1 MLYETIYK
9 RTSSGK
15 VQVWTAEVE
24 GNKYRTISG
33 QEDGKKVTS
42 EWTIAE
48 PKNTGRANATTGEQQ
63 AVAEVEAMYA
73 KKLAREYRKTKD
85 NIDEKYYTKPMLADG
100 WKESKKRPSPGTK
113 IVVQPKLDGM
123 RCLTSEERGPRSRD
137 GKLIP
142 GAPHITDAL
151 RDSELWE
158 LEGLELDGELYN
170 HDYREKFEELISALK
185 KEPETDEHFKRAR
198 DAVQY
203 HLYDIASSKKDY
215 AVFDANGELIDGR
228 LFDLWQIY
236 DQYLRKYGN
245 MFKVTVSAFID
256 MNEDDVG
263 TLTELHLEDKYEGAM
278 VRVAASKYEN
288 KRSKSLLK
296 VKPMEDD
303 EFEIL
308 DIEEGGGNW
317 TGYAKVVWV
326 RMPNGG
332 KCKSTVKGNRAYC
345 KDLLEKKDEAI
356 GKKGTV
362 TFLRY
367 TADGMLYLPVF
378 KGVRWDI

>member
-1 MLYETIYK
+1 MMYETIYK

-15 VQVWTAEVE
+15 IQVWTAEVE

-42 EWTIAE
+42 EWTFCE
-48 PKNTGRANATTGEQQ
+48 PKNVGRSNATSAEEQ
-63 AVAEVEAMYA
+63 AVAEVKAMYE

-100 WKESKKRPSPGTK
+100 WKEPKKRPAVGTK
-113 IVVQPKLDGM
+113 IIVQPKLDGM
-123 RCLTSEERGPRSRD
+123 RCLTSYERGPRSRD

-142 GAPHITDAL
+142 GAPHITEHLQA
-151 RDSELWE
+151 SGIWE
-158 LEGLELDGELYN
+158 IDGLELDGELYN
-170 HDYREKFEELISALK
+170 HEYREKFEELISALK
-185 KEPETDEHFKRAR
+185 KEPETTEQYSRAR
-198 DAVQY
+198 SVVQY
-203 HLYDIASSKKDY
+203 HLYDIASSTSDY
-215 AVFDANGELIDGR
+215 AVLDEFGNLCGGR
-228 LFDLWQIY
+228 LYELKEIWNT
-236 DQYLRKYGN
+236 YLSAYGD
-245 MFKVTVSAFID
+245 MFQVTAYEAIE
-256 MNEDDVG
+256 MNERNVERI
-263 TLTELHLEDKYEGAM
+263 TETYLECKYEGAM

-308 DIEEGGGNW
+308 DIEEGKGNW
-317 TGYAKVVWV
+317 TGYAKVVWI
-326 RMPNGG
+326 RMPNGSR
-332 KCKSTVKGNRAYC
+332 CKSTVKGNRAYC
-345 KDLLEKKDEAI
+345 KELLKNKDEAI
-356 GKKGTV
+356 GKMGTV

-378 KGVRWDI
+378 KGVRWDV